1 MIFSREPTYRSILR
15 EVSGWPSKAQLQL
28 IQDIADLLK
37 VQTVDTWGTV
47 DEDAVWLE
55 KLQLSVA
62 GKNYNPPRRYRADE
76 VAGTI
81 EIPLVSEDETG
92 FDGSKVPVFKPGEL
106 LAELARRTTNDT

>member
-1 MIFSREPTYRSILR
+1 MISSREPTYRSVLR

-37 VQTVDTWGTV
+37 VQTVDTLERV
-47 DEDAVWLE
+47 DDDAVWLE

-81 EIPLVSEDETG
+81 EKSLFGEDET
-92 FDGSKVPVFKPGEL
+92 EL
-106 LAELARRTTNDT
+106 LTQALLEKYG